1 MRVLWSGDMEDS
13 FGEPTP
19 LKVWTPNAGTVG
31 DFLEVLKKQV
41 PFNDWEVYVLMVR
54 KGLISRLLQAS
65 DPIALIHQCEFDNTM
80 QLHVQRIPKMHIA
93 PPLGSKIVS
102 VCRIHPSSQVE
113 SGVDIT
119 GPPFF
124 WVLEKG
130 KTARQ
135 ISNEIAK
142 FVGFAEPQFVSLRY
156 VPNKILRKLRLS
168 KDGAHGHPPFSLT
181 TIADED
187 FPSRLNWTRAHL
199 GVFLPEDSIAEEL
212 ISAAQGNRR
221 LSSSSRR
228 YSSKHRS
235 ENDEEDEHGG
245 YDDEDDE
252 DGDDREQSHC
262 DYFDTEE
269 VMGTHVATNSDRQ
282 RTGLRINAQ

>member
-1 MRVLWSGDMEDS
+1 
-13 FGEPTP
+13 
-19 LKVWTPNAGTVG
+19 
-31 DFLEVLKKQV
+31 
-41 PFNDWEVYVLMVR
+41 
-54 KGLISRLLQAS
+54 
-65 DPIALIHQCEFDNTM
+65 
-80 QLHVQRIPKMHIA
+80 
-93 PPLGSKIVS
+93 
-102 VCRIHPSSQVE
+102 
-113 SGVDIT
+113 
-119 GPPFF
+119 
-124 WVLEKG
+124 
-130 KTARQ
+130 
-135 ISNEIAK
+135 
-142 FVGFAEPQFVSLRY
+142 
-156 VPNKILRKLRLS
+156 LRKLRLS

-262 DYFDTEE
+262 NYFDTEE